1 MLLSESINSK
11 HSQLLNQSVDEY
23 KEISCQRNYFQ
34 REVVMLTWCALLF
47 VLGIAAFL
55 DTFYNYGNIFRQVN
69 SVLFMLTSLGLL
81 VRTTTKMRLRITEG
95 YIARI
100 EKLEK
105 ELQEVSR
112 ERQKAGV

>member
-1 MLLSESINSK
+1 MLS
-11 HSQLLNQSVDEY
+11 
-23 KEISCQRNYFQ
+23 
-34 REVVMLTWCALLF
+34 WCAILF

-55 DTFYNYGNIFRQVN
+55 DTFYNYGDIFRQVN
-69 SVLFMLTSLGLL
+69 SVLFMLVSLGLL

-105 ELQEVSR
+105 ELR
-112 ERQKAGV
+112 EFTRGLVKTGV

>member
-1 MLLSESINSK
+1 
-11 HSQLLNQSVDEY
+11 
-23 KEISCQRNYFQ
+23 
-34 REVVMLTWCALLF
+34 MLTWCAILF

-55 DTFYNYGNIFRQVN
+55 DSLYNYGDIFRQVN
-69 SVLFMLTSLGLL
+69 SVLFMLVSLGLL

-105 ELQEVSR
+105 ELKEFTRGLV
-112 ERQKAGV
+112 KTGV

>member
-1 MLLSESINSK
+1 MLS
-11 HSQLLNQSVDEY
+11 
-23 KEISCQRNYFQ
+23 
-34 REVVMLTWCALLF
+34 WCAILF

-55 DTFYNYGNIFRQVN
+55 DTFYNYGDIFRQVN
-69 SVLFMLTSLGLL
+69 SVLFMLVSLGLL

-105 ELQEVSR
+105 ELKEFTRGLV
-112 ERQKAGV
+112 KTGV